1 MTRPLPRLHLPS
13 LRLPAL
19 PKPILPRPALPGTLK
34 AAPLTVTAL
43 VTVLL
48 LAVPTA
54 VLLRMP
60 RPRAEGLGRLL
71 PHAGLLQSFPAAPER
86 EPPALWRQR
95 LDGATADLLW
105 RQQRQL
111 WWQFWSHDQAGGAY
125 LVMPLPRQIRVGAL
139 TPPPH
144 SLQIDGLLVVSSG
157 PLAQRFLEDQL
168 VQASRRQQG
177 LQQRCL
183 AMLEREPAAYWSS
196 QGLEAMA
203 GPLAPLLQALQE
215 GCLALDLVPGELLV
229 TGEAASAS
237 AARAAEP
244 AITPEAREPE
254 ALELQSQEPQ
264 APEPP
269 RAEAGPESLP
279 QDAAASAAAALDTA
293 SPDTAGP
300 DPAAPEPQRSELPP
314 AAESPPDDAPLPDD
328 APPPAGEL
336 ALPEPIGEGL
346 LLRLAGRS
354 LDPLLAGLL
363 SRPEVREATRTVYGL
378 GDAELALLQGTPFE
392 LRLRPQLA
400 GPFQAGLELALP
412 LTDDPA
418 AWVALLEALGER
430 LRARGLMDD
439 TLPPGPDG
447 LVSITWRDEQAREV
461 GGWRWQRFPDQP
473 LQLLLFLGPEPDQ
486 PLAADGVL
494 EFEPG
499 AEPAGPG
506 PIATAD
512 LPMLSLQARP
522 RDLAA
527 LNLLPGQLPLPL
539 LQARQLLV
547 VADGGAAGGRVSRL
561 LGRLQL
567 GELLPPQ
574 QPVPPPTEEP
584 RPALPDPEP

>member
-1 MTRPLPRLHLPS
+1 MTWPLSRPRLPS
-13 LRLPAL
+13 LQ
-19 PKPILPRPALPGTLK
+19 IK
-34 AAPLTVTAL
+34 APPLIVTVLVTAL
-43 VTVLL
+43 L
-48 LAVPTA
+48 LALPTA
-54 VLLRMP
+54 LLVRMP

-95 LDGATADLLW
+95 LEGATAELLW

-111 WWQFWSHDQAGGAY
+111 WWQFWSQDQAGGAY

-139 TPPPH
+139 SAPPN

-196 QGLEAMA
+196 QGLAAMA
-203 GPLAPLLQALQE
+203 GPMAPLLQALQE
-215 GCLALDLVPGELLV
+215 GCLALELVPGALLV
-229 TGEAASAS
+229 SGEAASAS
-237 AARAAEP
+237 AARAAPP
-244 AITPEAREPE
+244 A
-254 ALELQSQEPQ
+254 QEPS
-264 APEPP
+264 AASPLAESPTAESPPAEPPPGELPTAELPPGESASDAAEPSPADPEPSP
-269 RAEAGPESLP
+269 AQLPLAETLP
-279 QDAAASAAAALDTA
+279 PAAALDV
-293 SPDTAGP
+293 
-300 DPAAPEPQRSELPP
+300 
-314 AAESPPDDAPLPDD
+314 
-328 APPPAGEL
+328 
-336 ALPEPIGEGL
+336 PEPIAEGL
-346 LLRLAGRS
+346 LLRLTGRS

-363 SRPEVREATRTVYGL
+363 SQAEVREATRSVYGL

-392 LRLRPQLA
+392 LRLRSQQA

-412 LTDDPA
+412 VTDDPA
-418 AWVALLEALGER
+418 AWVAILDALSER

-439 TLPPGPDG
+439 VLPAGPDE

-461 GGWRWQRFPDQP
+461 GGWRWHSFPGQP

-486 PLAADGVL
+486 TPDPDLDPDLDSDPEPPAHADGAAQVA
-494 EFEPG
+494 P
-499 AEPAGPG
+499 
-506 PIATAD
+506 TD
-512 LPMLSLQARP
+512 LPLLSLQARP

-539 LQARQLLV
+539 LQARQLLM
-547 VADGGAAGGRVSRL
+547 VAEAVPAGGSVSRL

-567 GELLPPQ
+567 GELLPL
-574 QPVPPPTEEP
+574 QPEVRPPSEESPPPSS
-584 RPALPDPEP
+584 DPEQ

>member
-1 MTRPLPRLHLPS
+1 MTRPLHRLRLPS

-19 PKPILPRPALPGTLK
+19 PGTLK
-34 AAPLTVTAL
+34 APPLTVTAL

-48 LAVPTA
+48 LALPTA

-139 TPPPH
+139 NPPPH

-215 GCLALDLVPGELLV
+215 GCLALELVPGELLV
-229 TGEAASAS
+229 SGEAASAS

-244 AITPEAREPE
+244 LLEPT
-254 ALELQSQEPQ
+254 
-264 APEPP
+264 
-269 RAEAGPESLP
+269 PESLL
-279 QDAAASAAAALDTA
+279 QEA
-293 SPDTAGP
+293 
-300 DPAAPEPQRSELPP
+300 EPQLTEPQLSERPPAELLPTERPPTELPP
-314 AAESPPDDAPLPDD
+314 AEEPPLQDAPGPDDVPA
-328 APPPAGEL
+328 PAGEL

-412 LTDDPA
+412 LTDDPG

-447 LVSITWRDEQAREV
+447 LVSITWRDEQARDV
-461 GGWRWQRFPDQP
+461 GGWRWQRSPDQP

-486 PLAADGVL
+486 ELAVDGGVAVDGVL
-494 EFEPG
+494 ELEPG
-499 AEPAGPG
+499 ADPAGPG
-506 PIATAD
+506 PIASAE
-512 LPMLSLQARP
+512 LPTLSLQARP

-574 QPVPPPTEEP
+574 PAVPPPTEEP
-584 RPALPDPEP
+584 RPALPDQEP